1 MSFATIIVLKKW
13 LFENS
18 VELCGIS
25 ILWVLFSRRTAL
37 FVLVDGGIQT
47 MYEEPYLKI
56 MFLTEDDVIRT
67 SGEWEDDNVVDD
79 GWT

>member
-1 MSFATIIVLKKW
+1 MSQLSDKALCSVVYRLVSDTFHFT
-13 LFENS
+13 EN
-18 VELCGIS
+18 
-25 ILWVLFSRRTAL
+25 
-37 FVLVDGGIQT
+37 GGIQT

>member
-1 MSFATIIVLKKW
+1 M
-13 LFENS
+13 
-18 VELCGIS
+18 S

-67 SGEWEDDNVVDD
+67 SDEWEDDNVVDD

>member
-1 MSFATIIVLKKW
+1 M
-13 LFENS
+13 
-18 VELCGIS
+18 S

>member
-1 MSFATIIVLKKW
+1 M
-13 LFENS
+13 
-18 VELCGIS
+18 S

-47 MYEEPYLKI
+47 MYKEPYLKI